1 MKIISIEVV
10 GIEDTVDFELDGDR
24 LFYAN
29 GILTHNSGMQSSDI
43 EMTDIAES
51 IGIPGVCDF
60 MLAATRSEEMDA
72 IGQLGFKQLKNRFR
86 KMQYRPRFVLG
97 CEFDQQLFYD
107 VSDSEQ
113 DLAVSIPARSVT
125 SRGNDSE
132 ATPSFSTA
140 TQSRFEKGGF
150 RPRTRDVKIDVGD
163 YDNA

>member
-1 MKIISIEVV
+1 MNFNDEIVSIEILDDEEMID
-10 GIEDTVDFELDGDR
+10 IEVSDDH
-24 LFYAN
+24 LFYGD
-29 GILTHNSGMQSSDI
+29 GILVSN
-43 EMTDIAES
+43 S

-60 MLAATRSEEMDA
+60 MIAATRSEEMDA

-113 DLAVSIPARSVT
+113 DLSVSIPARSVT
-125 SRGNDSE
+125 SRSNDSE
-132 ATPSFSTA
+132 ATPSFSTS
-140 TQSRFEKGGF
+140 TQARFEKGGF

-163 YDNA
+163 YGND